1 MAPIDGGIR
10 MRLPPLVFAL
20 GYAGLIPFVADPLWL
35 SVAPGSAPPWLDRVW
50 LVYAG
55 LIASFMAGSFW
66 GMALIVV
73 EGPAGKLGMAMSAG
87 LMLLAWAALM
97 LPFRAALIGL
107 SGVYALLVLAEIW
120 RERTIDPL
128 SGYFTLR
135 ASLTAGV
142 LLTIAWRLLL
152 HPAPR

>member
-1 MAPIDGGIR
+1 MK
-10 MRLPPLVFAL
+10 LPPLVFVL
-20 GYAGLIPFVADPLWL
+20 GYAGLLPFLADPLWL
-35 SVAPGSAPPWLDRVW
+35 SLAPASAPAWLDRAW
-50 LVYAG
+50 LTYAG
-55 LIASFMAGSFW
+55 LLASFMAGSFW

-73 EGPAGKLGMAMSAG
+73 EGPAGKLGMALSG
-87 LMLLAWAALM
+87 LLMLLAWGCLM

-107 SGVYALLVLAEIW
+107 AIVFGLLVLAEIW

-142 LLTIAWRLLL
+142 LLCFAWRLLL
-152 HPAPR
+152 HPVAQ